1 MTRYLTERLERIQAE
16 KDLANHMGRR
26 YKEALEA
33 SKRILSSKETNREY
47 LHNMLK
53 TVTFPVAQPG
63 IDNKNC
69 TVQHSTQYL
78 LTTKMRISVDLESS
92 SGLSD
97 LCVSLLETLSD
108 RQIQIKYE

>member
-47 LHNMLK
+47 LHNLLK

-63 IDNKNC
+63 IDNKSC
-69 TVQHSTQYL
+69 GQHSTQYL
-78 LTTKMRISVDLESS
+78 LKMRISVDLESS

>member
-47 LHNMLK
+47 LHNLLK

-63 IDNKNC
+63 IDYKSC
-69 TVQHSTQYL
+69 GQHSSQYL
-78 LTTKMRISVDLESS
+78 LKCVFQLTSKVAVAFQTSVCPFLRPY
-92 SGLSD
+92 L
-97 LCVSLLETLSD
+97 TD
-108 RQIQIKYE
+108 RFK

>member
-33 SKRILSSKETNREY
+33 SKRILNSKETNREY

-63 IDNKNC
+63 IDIHKSC
-69 TVQHSTQYL
+69 RH
-78 LTTKMRISVDLESS
+78 VDNILHN
-92 SGLSD
+92 
-97 LCVSLLETLSD
+97 
-108 RQIQIKYE
+108 IY

>member
-1 MTRYLTERLERIQAE
+1 MTRYLTECLERIQAE

-47 LHNMLK
+47 LHNLLK

-63 IDNKNC
+63 IDNKSC
-69 TVQHSTQYL
+69 RQHSTQYL
-78 LTTKMRISVDLESS
+78 LKFQLTSKVAVAFQTSVCPFWRPYL
-92 SGLSD
+92 
-97 LCVSLLETLSD
+97 TD
-108 RQIQIKYE
+108 RFK